1 MNPVLVRRAA
11 GARRAV
17 LFLIAAA
24 GAWAFAHLLAG
35 SPPRLPDL
43 ATIGAAL
50 EFVSDAAHPALV
62 YESESVPRG
71 APPLLVKALL
81 GARTTVV
88 FAAAATSLAL
98 VIGAVLGFFASTAW
112 WSADVAGAGGRLA
125 AALRRGPGALVY
137 ASSRVLIAAMRSVH
151 ELLWAVVFLAAFG
164 LTGIAT
170 VVAIAIPFGATLAKV
185 FSELIDE
192 APRDAAAALAAAGA
206 RPAQVYLFGLVP
218 RALPDMGAYALYRFE
233 CALRSSAVL
242 GFFGPE
248 TLGKFIKQSWDENHY
263 GEVWTYLYTLF
274 ALIALADW
282 WSGAMRRRF
291 AA

>member
-1 MNPVLVRRAA
+1 MNPTVAPRAA

-17 LFLIAAA
+17 LFAIAAA
-24 GAWAFAHLLAG
+24 GAWAFARLLTG
-35 SPPRLPDL
+35 SPPALPDTAMIS
-43 ATIGAAL
+43 ATFD
-50 EFVSDAAHPALV
+50 FVSDAARPALV
-62 YESESVPRG
+62 YQSEWVPHE
-71 APPLLVKALL
+71 APPLLVNALL
-81 GARTTVV
+81 AARTTVIY
-88 FAAAATSLAL
+88 AAAAMSLAI

-125 AALRRGPGALVY
+125 AALRHGPGAAVY
-137 ASSRVLIAAMRSVH
+137 ASSRVLIGVMRSVH
-151 ELLWAVVFLAAFG
+151 ELLWAVLFLAAFG

-192 APRDAAAALAAAGA
+192 TPRDAAAALAAAGA

-274 ALIALADW
+274 VLIALADW